1 LSLPTQALHCIHHI
15 RLLCQKRVTQVGRPL
30 DVASHPLNHVWKLYQ
45 RLDAGV
51 PRLLCHGIRQRF
63 SLEVFVSIHPLL
75 KLDNFKWISG
85 SGEGL
90 SQKWIWIKSDRRNQR
105 VQLIIWKLGCLLC
118 VRSRRVHHLRLSL
131 LRRGLGINGREQPK
145 KGNGD
150 DDVKQFF
157 TESESRS

>member
-45 RLDAGV
+45 RLDAGI

-75 KLDNFKWISG
+75 KLDNFKWISR
-85 SGEGL
+85 SSESL
-90 SQKWIWIKSDRRNQR
+90 RQQRIR
-105 VQLIIWKLGCLLC
+105 VQ
-118 VRSRRVHHLRLSL
+118 RNRRD
-131 LRRGLGINGREQPK
+131 E
-145 KGNGD
+145 
-150 DDVKQFF
+150 
-157 TESESRS
+157 